1 MELEWWKLL
10 SQQTR
15 QNPITTAEI
24 VQSKSPQVI
33 DPKTDIN
40 FEAIGAVAGATIGF
54 SMYVWT
60 YPIVWVDGPLPIVD
74 ALWLGG
80 LVFNTSKWTN
90 LGRSYGK
97 KLDMIEEVL
106 L

>member
-15 QNPITTAEI
+15 QNPITAAEI
-24 VQSKSPQVI
+24 VAAPTPKAI
-33 DPKTDIN
+33 DPKQDIP
-40 FEAIGAVAGATIGF
+40 FEEIGTVAGASIGF
-54 SMYVWT
+54 AMYVWT
-60 YPIVWVDGPLPIVD
+60 YPIVFIDGPLPIVD

-80 LVFNTSKWTN
+80 LAFNTSKWAN
-90 LGRSYGK
+90 IGRSYGK
-97 KLDMIEEVL
+97 KLDMLEDVL